1 VTKAEVLDRL
11 AQARGTDDHD
21 VWHAALRAAGAW
33 LEENGLA
40 AAADVVFG
48 CQWIHAQLASD
59 EQGAFPIKIL
69 DDGTVLYLDDDGRVI
84 ETVLP
89 GEVCAPHDP
98 RDHPAPADAELAE
111 RTVATVQ
118 ARITLTVA
126 PRFFGQLLLLTLACA
141 RETTLNFEIPRI
153 ESLKPQDGL
162 IWIGGEDRIA
172 AADMVVGALTKLGAA
187 VTRTET

>member
-11 AQARGTDDHD
+11 AQARATDDRV
-21 VWHAALRAAGAW
+21 VWHAALRVAGAW
-33 LEENGLA
+33 LEENGLVS
-40 AAADVVFG
+40 AADVVFG
-48 CQWIHAQLASD
+48 CEWIHDQLASD

-111 RTVATVQ
+111 KPEPTPP
-118 ARITLTVA
+118 RITLTVA